1 MDGEYDEDRAYIYS
15 VGTRTGRTISSGVTK
30 AILGLRLAPTVDNGI
45 TGTQLG
51 DRELVN
57 RMQLVMRDCQIVTN
71 GVFFVELVLNPTVT
85 IQAEWEPVGGTSL
98 AQYAELNTNC
108 ELVGGE
114 VVYAFYAG
122 DAGGFGAGAST
133 VPLDDVKE
141 LSNSVLGGGGTNLV
155 VASGANPTGVFP
167 DGPEVLAVR
176 VTNIAGG
183 FGSGSRS
190 ADFKFSWTEA
200 QA

>member
-15 VGTRTGRTISSGVTK
+15 VGTKTGRSVSSGQTR

-45 TGTQLG
+45 QGNFGT
-51 DRELVN
+51 RELIN
-57 RMQLVMRDCQIVTN
+57 RMQLVLRQVEIVAN

-98 AQYAELNTNC
+98 AQYAVLSNNC

-141 LSNSVLGGGGTNLV
+141 ISNSVLGGGW
-155 VASGANPTGVFP
+155 
-167 DGPEVLAVR
+167 R
-176 VTNIAGG
+176 
-183 FGSGSRS
+183 
-190 ADFKFSWTEA
+190 
-200 QA
+200 

>member
-1 MDGEYDEDRAYIYS
+1 
-15 VGTRTGRTISSGVTK
+15 
-30 AILGLRLAPTVDNGI
+30 
-45 TGTQLG
+45 
-51 DRELVN
+51 
-57 RMQLVMRDCQIVTN
+57 MRDCQIVAN

-98 AQYAELNTNC
+98 AQYAELNNNC

-141 LSNSVLGGGGTNLV
+141 ISNSVLGGGGANLV

-183 FGSGSRS
+183 FGSGNRTLTLNSPGQRHRH
-190 ADFKFSWTEA
+190 K
-200 QA
+200 